1 MLLLKVF
8 LVAWTPHF
16 GSVWFEEVTRQLVNE
31 MTDIILQH
39 CKFIQIRLAKAWGS
53 VISAYV
59 MVSLYVIFKVI
70 HFTLGETN
78 IKASRGQ
85 ASHSQ
90 KSATFPFD
98 KSAKNV
104 KDNGPKTK

>member
-1 MLLLKVF
+1 MGLC
-8 LVAWTPHF
+8 HF
-16 GSVWFEEVTRQLVNE
+16 SLCYG
-31 MTDIILQH
+31 
-39 CKFIQIRLAKAWGS
+39 KFICDFQ
-53 VISAYV
+53 
-59 MVSLYVIFKVI
+59 VI